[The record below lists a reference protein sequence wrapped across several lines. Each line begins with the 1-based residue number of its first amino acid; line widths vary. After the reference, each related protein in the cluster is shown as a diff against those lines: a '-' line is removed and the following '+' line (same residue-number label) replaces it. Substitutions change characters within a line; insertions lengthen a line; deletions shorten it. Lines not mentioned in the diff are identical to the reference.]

1 MKQLTSLIF
10 RWNWIRF
17 TDWLPRQKSLN
28 FWTKIMKIGHSG
40 VSHSFGH
47 KCPSA
52 GIKEDLY
59 LDNAA
64 TPQLFGNIWWVLKSS
79 ISCPSYSLILSLVQ
93 EVLREESQ
101 IEPQFLLD
109 TDLFG
114 SQEHTKNYFHLP
126 YARHY
131 NPRFVYFLPTFWRSL
146 MYCDLWPY
154 VWLVFKSGF

>member
-79 ISCPSYSLILSLVQ
+79 ISCPSYSLVLSLAQ
-93 EVLREESQ
+93 EVLRQESQ
-101 IEPQFLLD
+101 IAYFCLTRATLAVRTLQKKSFYGKKKTEKMNRHFVHCSVCTKKLINIWGRVTNLVWFL
-109 TDLFG
+109 
-114 SQEHTKNYFHLP
+114 
-126 YARHY
+126 
-131 NPRFVYFLPTFWRSL
+131 
-146 MYCDLWPY
+146 
-154 VWLVFKSGF
+154 

>member
-1 MKQLTSLIF
+1 MTIWHGNKGHLLVDIKKTSLIF

-17 TDWLPRQKSLN
+17 HRLIWSKSFD
-28 FWTKIMKIGHSG
+28 FWTKTIKICHSG
-40 VSHSFGH
+40 VLHSFGH

-93 EVLREESQ
+93 EVLREECQ
-101 IEPQFLLD
+101 IEIFLPD
-109 TDLFG
+109 NGLFG
-114 SQEHTKNYFHLP
+114 TQESTEK
-126 YARHY
+126 
-131 NPRFVYFLPTFWRSL
+131 RFYWQKERER
-146 MYCDLWPY
+146 
-154 VWLVFKSGF
+154 K

>member
-52 GIKEDLY
+52 GINEDLY

-79 ISCPSYSLILSLVQ
+79 ISCPSYSLVLSLAQ

-101 IEPQFLLD
+101 IAYFCLTRASMAAREVLKNAFYGQKKERENRLCV
-109 TDLFG
+109 LF
-114 SQEHTKNYFHLP
+114 SSVRTKKLINIMGRV
-126 YARHY
+126 A
-131 NPRFVYFLPTFWRSL
+131 N
-146 MYCDLWPY
+146 
-154 VWLVFKSGF
+154 LVFWFS